1 MNETFNVIS
10 YVVSCLTFNLNF
22 VHCIKLVSP
31 KCLDTW
37 FVATFSTS
45 TNFRGGVCRPC
56 RAGGLPAAPPPG
68 GRCLPPGR
76 GVAGARQGPPCKKK
90 LCLFIYRSLPPPAGR

>member
-10 YVVSCLTFNLNF
+10 YVVSYLTFNLNF

-45 TNFRGGVCRPC
+45 TNFIF
-56 RAGGLPAAPPPG
+56 G
-68 GRCLPPGR
+68 GRRQSPAR
-76 GVAGARQGPPCKKK
+76 GLRVKKI
-90 LCLFIYRSLPPPAGR
+90 FIYM

>member
-22 VHCIKLVSP
+22 VYCIKLVSP

-37 FVATFSTS
+37 FVATFIL
-45 TNFRGGVCRPC
+45 GGGACR
-56 RAGGLPAAPPPG
+56 
-68 GRCLPPGR
+68 
-76 GVAGARQGPPCKKK
+76 
-90 LCLFIYRSLPPPAGR
+90 PPAGRAGCLPPLHRTAGACRPAGGRQAPARGLRAKKFIFIYM